1 MTHDLIPLLSQYG
14 LAIVFANVLIE
25 QLGLPVP
32 AIPTLVIAGALAAD
46 GQLSAP
52 LLFVVAIAACLVADV
67 AWYLAGRRFG
77 NGVMRFLCRISLTP
91 DWCVSDT
98 QARFERWGVKALVIA
113 KFVPGLATIA
123 PPLAGATRVG
133 WPQFLFYN
141 TLGASLWVGVGL
153 GGGMLL
159 GEQMEK
165 FLMRVD
171 EIGSVAIVIVVAF
184 LAVYIGFK
192 WWERRRFFT
201 MLRMARISVDELYRL
216 LDAGE
221 KPVIVDVR
229 SQTGRA
235 LEPRQIPGA
244 LHVPLHAVDHHV
256 KDLPRD
262 REIIVYCT
270 CPNEASAAQVAKIL
284 MNNGFK
290 KVRPLH
296 GGLEAWI
303 DAGYEVEEL
312 SAADTMV
319 IIAAPHTTVARE
331 RSA

>member
-14 LAIVFANVLIE
+14 VAIVFANVLVE
-25 QLGLPVP
+25 QLGVPVP
-32 AIPTLVIAGALAAD
+32 AIPTLIIAGALAAE
-46 GQLSAP
+46 GKLSAP
-52 LLFVVAIAACLVADV
+52 LLFVVAIAACAIADT
-67 AWYLAGRRFG
+67 AWYLAGRRYG
-77 NGVMRFLCRISLTP
+77 NRVMKLLCRISLTP

-98 QARFERWGVKALVIA
+98 QARFERWGAKALVIA
-113 KFVPGLATIA
+113 KFVPGFKTIA
-123 PPLAGATRVG
+123 PPLAGATRIG
-133 WPQFLFYN
+133 WAPFLFYT
-141 TLGASLWVGVGL
+141 TLGATLWVGAGI

-165 FLMRVD
+165 FLTRVD
-171 EIGSVAIVIVVAF
+171 AIGGVAILIIVAL

-262 REIIVYCT
+262 REIILYCT

-284 MNNGFK
+284 MNSGFS
-290 KVRPLH
+290 KVRPLQ

-303 DAGYEVEEL
+303 AAGYEVEEL
-312 SAADTMV
+312 SAPATTV
-319 IIAAPHTTVARE
+319 IITAPHHNAKME